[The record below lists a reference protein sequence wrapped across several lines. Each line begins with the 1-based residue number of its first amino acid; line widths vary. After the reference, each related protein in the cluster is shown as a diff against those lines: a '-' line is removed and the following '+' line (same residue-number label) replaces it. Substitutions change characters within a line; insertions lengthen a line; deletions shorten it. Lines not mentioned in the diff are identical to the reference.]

1 MKGLAM
7 EIKEYLRLK
16 AWNGIKEIQIPYV
29 IDEKGCFVCQKG
41 IRGRGYSYITEKS
54 GREIG
59 LHRYIYELLY
69 GRLLCSKIV
78 IRHSC
83 DNPACINPDHLSH
96 GVDADNVA
104 DKVARGRIPHGEN
117 HYSSKLND
125 ELVTKLRKKYSN
137 KKVNMSKIAR
147 IYGVNDKT
155 IGSMLKGE
163 TWKHVK

>member
-1 MKGLAM
+1 M
-7 EIKEYLRLK
+7 ETREYLRLK
-16 AWNGIKEIQIPYV
+16 AWNGIREIQIPYIV
-29 IDEKGCFVCQKG
+29 DEKGCFVCQKG

-104 DKVARGRIPHGEN
+104 DKVTRGRIPHGEN
-117 HYSSKLND
+117 HHDAKLND
-125 ELVTKLRKKYSN
+125 ELVSRLRKEHSKRKLSFSLTA
-137 KKVNMSKIAR
+137 KK
-147 IYGVNDKT
+147 YGVCEST
-155 IGSMLKGE
+155 IRGMLKGKY
-163 TWKHVK
+163 WKHVK